1 MKNLKKWQGILRE
14 KYSQYEYMK
23 LQEIIKNDIN
33 FLIIIF
39 DICRYFKK
47 TGIWRNPGDWMISD
61 FGEAIKRDFTFRSFL
76 IEYDYEL
83 EILGEE
89 YLISI
94 GAI

>member
-14 KYSQYEYMK
+14 KYNEYEYMK
-23 LQEIIKNDIN
+23 LQEIIKKDID
-33 FLIIIF
+33 FLITIF
-39 DICRYFKK
+39 DICGHFKK
-47 TGIWRNPGDWMISD
+47 ADLWKNPGDWMITD
-61 FGEAIKRDFTFRSFL
+61 FGEAVKQDFTFRSFL

-89 YLISI
+89 YLKSI